1 MTTYFRLKSQVSFR
15 WNSMGPVRQPNQYPV
30 KLPRIP
36 AANKPAQSV
45 TISTSILPSAQKNPS
60 EKKRSRASIGGNG
73 GFDKKQKTEEKK
85 PHKKDRLRDKKNKGK
100 PDFAAKRAKK
110 AAALKAKEQV

>member
-1 MTTYFRLKSQVSFR
+1 MKFPLLKS
-15 WNSMGPVRQPNQYPV
+15 
-30 KLPRIP
+30 L
-36 AANKPAQSV
+36 SV
-45 TISTSILPSAQKNPS
+45 TLKRIL
-60 EKKRSRASIGGNG
+60 
-73 GFDKKQKTEEKK
+73 KTEEKK

>member
-1 MTTYFRLKSQVSFR
+1 MVVNRKIHLRKSV
-15 WNSMGPVRQPNQYPV
+15 
-30 KLPRIP
+30 L
-36 AANKPAQSV
+36 
-45 TISTSILPSAQKNPS
+45 
-60 EKKRSRASIGGNG
+60 
-73 GFDKKQKTEEKK
+73 GFDKKQKTDEKK